1 MRYFLQRFG
10 FYFIAFFAAITIN
23 FFLPRMMPGDPVQS
37 YIASLYSGGGNIS
50 AETVKAI
57 EKLFGFVDQPL
68 WKSYLDYIGSMLTG
82 DWGISLKYYPRPV
95 LNVIA
100 DYLPWTLFLVGGSVI
115 ISYLI
120 TTFLGILAAWNR
132 GGYFD
137 SIVTITGQILAN
149 IPAIVTALL
158 LYMIFASQLKIFPP
172 GGSYDAYDWSLEPG
186 LNLPFIKSALY
197 YAVLPASAIIVTS
210 LSNIMVMRAN
220 MINQLGED
228 YIVMGWGKGVPD
240 TQVMLGYGARNALL
254 PLVTT
259 FAMSMGYIFGG
270 SIVVEMIFNYPGLGL
285 LMFQALAARDYPLIQ
300 GLLLLITTLV
310 LCMNIFADIVVYLLD
325 PRLRRQGKK

>member
-1 MRYFLQRFG
+1 MKYFLQRFG
-10 FYFIAFFAAITIN
+10 FYLIAFFAAITIN

-37 YIASLYSGGGNIS
+37 YIATLYSGGGNIS
-50 AETVKAI
+50 ADTVHAI

-68 WKSYLDYIGSMLTG
+68 WKSYLNYIGSMFQG
-82 DWGISLKYYPRPV
+82 DWGVSLKYYPRPV
-95 LNVIA
+95 LSVIM
-100 DYLPWTLFLVGGSVI
+100 DYLPWTLFLVGTSVV
-115 ISYLI
+115 ISYII
-120 TTFLGILAAWNR
+120 TTFLGIFAAWNR
-132 GGYFD
+132 GGLFD
-137 SIVTITGQILAN
+137 SIVTISGQIVAN

-158 LYMIFASQLKIFPP
+158 LYMIFASQLKVFPT
-172 GGSYDAYDWSLEPG
+172 GYAYDSLLFPEYTWE
-186 LNLPFIKSALY
+186 FARSVLY
-197 YAVLPASAIIVTS
+197 HAVLPATAVILTS
-210 LSNIMVMRAN
+210 LGNIMVMRAN

-240 TQVMLGYGARNALL
+240 RRVMFSYGARNALL

-300 GLLLLITTLV
+300 GLLLLITVLV
-310 LCMNIFADIVVYLLD
+310 LSMNLLADILVYFLD
-325 PRLRRQGKK
+325 PRLRKQGK

>member
-1 MRYFLQRFG
+1 
-10 FYFIAFFAAITIN
+10 
-23 FFLPRMMPGDPVQS
+23 MMPGDPVQS

-68 WKSYLDYIGSMLTG
+68 WKSYLDYIGSIVQG

-95 LNVIA
+95 LSVIF
-100 DYLPWTLFLVGGSVI
+100 DYLPWTLFLVGSSVL

-120 TTFLGILAAWNR
+120 TTLLGIVAAWNR
-132 GGYFD
+132 GGIFD
-137 SIVTITGQILAN
+137 SLVTITGQILAN
-149 IPAIVTALL
+149 IPAIVTALA
-158 LYMIFASQLKIFPP
+158 LYMIFASQLKWFPS
-172 GGSYDAYDWSLEPG
+172 GYAYDSLLFPE
-186 LNLPFIKSALY
+186 FTWEFVRSMIY
-197 YAVLPASAIIVTS
+197 HCVLPATAVIITS
-210 LSNIMVMRAN
+210 LGNIMVMRAN

-240 TQVMLGYGARNALL
+240 RKVMFGYGARNALL
-254 PLVTT
+254 PLVTS

-285 LMFQALAARDYPLIQ
+285 LMFQSLAARDYPLIQ
-300 GLLLLITTLV
+300 GLLLLITALV
-310 LCMNIFADIVVYLLD
+310 LSMNLFADVLVYLLD
-325 PRLRRQGKK
+325 PRLRKQGK